1 MFGSG
6 VVSPLA
12 VVNPGWGSYSMG
24 MIANA
29 QGVVAATFENG
40 DAAIVTSLNGQ
51 MIFNS
56 FLTDTVASP
65 QLYLNELH
73 SFTPVA
79 QTPVPAALPL
89 LASAL
94 GGLGFVG
101 WRRKR
106 SAGRVGGDS
115 RLTPV

>member
-1 MFGSG
+1 MFGAG

-12 VVNPGWGSYSMG
+12 VVNPGWGGYSMG

-73 SFTPVA
+73 SFAPVA